1 MLREFWIR
9 QNRLQDARPLW
20 TATWTTMMWWALT
33 TMFFIQDVDRHD
45 YGRPV
50 SKWAVISLI
59 GSVLFGI
66 WQTAGVRRRIL
77 ELPKT
82 Y

>member
-1 MLREFWIR
+1 MFKEFWIR
-9 QNRLQDARPLW
+9 QNRRLDERPLW
-20 TATWTTMMWWALT
+20 SLTWMTMMWWALT

-50 SKWAVISLI
+50 SKWAISGLI
-59 GSVLFGI
+59 LSVLFGI

-77 ELPKT
+77 ALPQT
-82 Y
+82 